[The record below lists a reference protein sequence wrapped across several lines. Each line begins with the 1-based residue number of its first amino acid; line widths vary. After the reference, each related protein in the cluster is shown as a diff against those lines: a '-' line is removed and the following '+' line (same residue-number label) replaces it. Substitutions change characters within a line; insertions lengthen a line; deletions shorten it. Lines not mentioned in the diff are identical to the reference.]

1 MPSVQRIVRHIKK
14 ANTYDVAVI
23 LDCGNLS
30 RIGDAS
36 ETIKKIPVII
46 NIDHH
51 VTNTGFGDIQ
61 LIDPLACST
70 AEIVYRLIK
79 ALDVPIDKAIATS
92 IYTGILTDTG
102 SFRFSNTNQAAFAIS
117 KEMAELGVDPHDVA
131 QHVYGTY
138 SLGRIKLLNLAL
150 DSIEI
155 SDNGKL
161 SVMTVTDAMLEETR
175 TQAED
180 VDGLINYARRIE
192 DVKVAALIQEQKNG
206 KTNST
211 SQCRYHVSL
220 RSDGT
225 VDVAAIAGSFGIG
238 NALIETGAAQY
249 AAGGMTAVAGN
260 NPLAALAI
268 VYGVTMMMSAVI
280 TNNATAVIVF
290 PIAVAT
296 AAQLGVDYMPFV
308 MAIMLAASA
317 SFATPLGYQTNLMVY
332 GPGGYSFRDFF
343 RFGLPLS
350 LLIWGMAVW
359 LMPLVWPFHPV
370 GG

>member
-1 MPSVQRIVRHIKK
+1 MDQIINQIKEANHILLVSHRDPDGDAIGSLLALGLAVGKLDKKATLYNASPIPAVYRFLPSVERIVRHIKK
-14 ANTYDVAVI
+14 ATTYDVALI
-23 LDCGNLS
+23 LDCGHLS
-30 RIGDAS
+30 RIGDAG
-36 ETIKKIPVII
+36 ETIGKMPVII

-51 VTNTGFGDIQ
+51 ISNTGFGDFR

-102 SFRFSNTNQAAFAIS
+102 SFRFSSTNLAAFAIS
-117 KEMAELGVDPHDVA
+117 KEMAELGVEPHDVA

-155 SDNGKL
+155 SNNGKL
-161 SVMTVTDAMLEETR
+161 SVMTITDTMLEETG

-206 KTNST
+206 KTNSAGP
-211 SQCRYHVSL
+211 CRYHVSL

-225 VDVAAIAGSFGIG
+225 VDVAAIAGSFGG
-238 NALIETGAAQY
+238 GGHAS
-249 AAGGMTAVAGN
+249 AAGFQIEAT
-260 NPLAALAI
+260 LAELKSDI
-268 VYGVTMMMSAVI
+268 I
-280 TNNATAVIVF
+280 TLS
-290 PIAVAT
+290 
-296 AAQLGVDYMPFV
+296 Q
-308 MAIMLAASA
+308 
-317 SFATPLGYQTNLMVY
+317 NL
-332 GPGGYSFRDFF
+332 
-343 RFGLPLS
+343 
-350 LLIWGMAVW
+350 
-359 LMPLVWPFHPV
+359 
-370 GG
+370 